1 MEGSAMSAITTAI
14 SDVVGLS
21 TTMVTAIT
29 SSAILVVVLA
39 VPFAKIGLGMFR
51 SMFKTARR

>member
-1 MEGSAMSAITTAI
+1 MSSITTAI
-14 SDVVGLS
+14 TDVVGLS

-39 VPFAKIGLGMFR
+39 VPFARIGLSMFR

>member
-1 MEGSAMSAITTAI
+1 MESTAMSAITTAI
-14 SDVVGLS
+14 TDVVGLS

-39 VPFAKIGLGMFR
+39 VPFAKIGLSMFR